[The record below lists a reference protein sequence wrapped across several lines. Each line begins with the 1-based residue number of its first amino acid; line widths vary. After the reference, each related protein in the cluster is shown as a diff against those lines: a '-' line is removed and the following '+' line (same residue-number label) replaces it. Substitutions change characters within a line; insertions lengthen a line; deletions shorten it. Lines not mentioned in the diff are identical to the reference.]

1 MRALIL
7 LVILLIAAAILI
19 PQTFY
24 TIDETQLGLVTR
36 FGAVK
41 FVRTRPGLYTKAPFV
56 EQIRRFDS
64 RLLRYDAPAAPLL
77 TSDKRTLVI
86 DAYARYRITDVVQ
99 FFKTLNS
106 ELNADARVGDIIA
119 SELRREVA
127 LDEQIAVIKESR
139 ELIMR
144 RITEASNRSEI
155 SRTDALALP
164 AGLRNQ
170 QLTIILSERQAGQ
183 VAEIRRQPTDAEIAM
198 LQADPAPAG
207 LANFEIKYFLP
218 LNTRL
223 GIEIVDVRIKAADFP
238 PDIESS
244 VFARMEAER
253 ERIASGL
260 RAEGNQE
267 NAQIRADVDRQVNI
281 IVQEAQGESSRLR
294 GEGEGEAIKILAKE
308 LEKDPEFYA
317 FQRSLEAYRK
327 ILTAHTT
334 AVLSSDSDLFRFL
347 QDPKGTAPR
356 VAPTPAP

>member
-1 MRALIL
+1 MRALVL
-7 LVILLIAAAILI
+7 LVILIIAAAIMI

-36 FGAVK
+36 FGAVEAI
-41 FVRTRPGLYTKAPFV
+41 RTRPGLYTKTPFV

-77 TSDKRTLVI
+77 TKDKRTLVI

-127 LDEQIAVIKESR
+127 LDDQITVIRDNR
-139 ELIMR
+139 EDIMR
-144 RITEASNRSEI
+144 RITEASNRSEL
-155 SRTDALALP
+155 SRSEAINLP
-164 AGLRNQ
+164 GGLRDP
-170 QLTIILSERQAGQ
+170 QLTIILSERQAGELTGLRRAPTEPEM
-183 VAEIRRQPTDAEIAM
+183 VALERGPRPAE
-198 LQADPAPAG
+198 
-207 LANFEIKYFLP
+207 LASFEINYYVP
-218 LNTRL
+218 VNIRL

-267 NAQIRADVDRQVNI
+267 NAQIRADVDRQVTI
-281 IVQEAQGESSRLR
+281 ILQEAEGESARLR
-294 GEGEGEAIKILAKE
+294 GEGEGEAIKILAEE
-308 LEKDPEFYA
+308 LERDPEFYA
-317 FQRSLEAYRK
+317 FQRSLEAYRH
-327 ILTAHTT
+327 ILTSNTT
-334 AVLSSDSDLFRFL
+334 AVLSGESDLFRFL
-347 QDPKGTAPR
+347 NDPRGAPAEGTDGQAP
-356 VAPTPAP
+356 